1 MKFCGMVTLY
11 NPRQE
16 NIDNIYEY
24 LDELDKVYLIDNSS
38 IDNSK
43 LIKKNKKIM
52 YIPNKENLGIA
63 TALNIACKQAIKDKF
78 NWILTMDQDSKIT
91 KKVLIELI
99 KYVKENDTTDVS
111 IVSPYHN
118 IDTNRIKSKKK
129 IEECLEVMT
138 SGNLLN
144 LDIYQ
149 KIGGF
154 KEWLFIDDVDIEYCL
169 NANKNGYKVLRMND
183 VIMDHH
189 LGNTKTYKIFNKRFI
204 CSNHNATRRYY
215 MVRNM
220 LYVYD
225 LYHDIYPEYCE
236 FLKNVQ
242 KGQVRY
248 ILMFEK
254 NKFRKLKMMYKGYK
268 DYKKGIKG
276 KLV

>member
-11 NPRQE
+11 NPTQE

-154 KEWLFIDDVDIEYCL
+154 KDWLFIDDVDIEYCL

-204 CSNHNATRRYY
+204 FSNHNATRRYY